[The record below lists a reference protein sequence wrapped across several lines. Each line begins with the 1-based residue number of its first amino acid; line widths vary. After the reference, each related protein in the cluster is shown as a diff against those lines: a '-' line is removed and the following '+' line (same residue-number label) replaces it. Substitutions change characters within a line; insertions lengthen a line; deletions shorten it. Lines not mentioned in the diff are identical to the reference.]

1 MHWIFPERRCKR
13 AALIAELALP
23 VPFNI
28 RRWRDNLAAR
38 RGRPIEFI
46 PLSSAQ
52 LLALTGDSGVHALV
66 IAFEDLDLIVYKADL
81 PKFMVVHNIIHELV
95 HLAKDHPTP
104 QLAGAWDLARLREI
118 CLCSASTSPDPARRA
133 IEEEAERLALA
144 VEDYR
149 GEPPPA
155 ALSPDGATAVLFGR
169 VAEFFG
175 DWRTR

>member
-1 MHWIFPERRCKR
+1 MHWISPKRRRER

-23 VPFNI
+23 VPFSI

-38 RGRPIEFI
+38 RKRPIEFT

-52 LLALTGDSGVHALV
+52 LLTLTKDSGVHALV

-81 PKFMVVHNIIHELV
+81 PRFMVVHNLIHELV

-118 CLCSASTSPDPARRA
+118 CLCSASRPPDPARRA

-149 GEPPPA
+149 GEPPPTT
-155 ALSPDGATAVLFGR
+155 LGPDGATAVLFTR